1 MQMSDTEY
9 KLKETNKIHKDL
21 FNSNGAE
28 TQLKNLKE
36 VFTRFI
42 KNSKNRP
49 DYFIKLIDYYSTCRP
64 YHHNI
69 SKELIECVCSC
80 FPDF

>member
-1 MQMSDTEY
+1 MQMSDTEF

-42 KNSKNRP
+42 KNSKNSP
-49 DYFIKLIDYYSTCRP
+49 NSFIKLFDFYSTCRP
-64 YHHNI
+64 HHRTV
-69 SKELIECVCSC
+69 SK
-80 FPDF
+80 